1 MKDLA
6 GKTAVV
12 TGGASGIGRAMVD
25 RFTAEGMNVVVAD
38 IDGAAAEATAAEL
51 VGAGHRAVGIRTD
64 VSRLDDIRA
73 LAEATVD
80 SFGAVHIVC
89 NNAGVVIGGR
99 VEDLTDD
106 EWRWVIDVDLWG
118 AINGVR
124 VFLPLIEAQGAGHL
138 VSTSSTSGLVAPPF
152 IAPYSVAKAGVITL
166 MEAVRRELD
175 ARQSPVGA
183 SVLVPGPVDT
193 PLLTQPAQSPG
204 DVDAAVGHA
213 RRTRLRVELGEL
225 SRNRREGPGG
235 GRRARRR
242 SDPCQPVLDPHPPR
256 VDRRATASGGRDH
269 DDRHAHRPPGRLST
283 RDVTRH
289 PSRPSAVAAARR
301 PNTAAAARPPA

>member
-25 RFTAEGMNVVVAD
+25 RFTAEDMNVVVAD
-38 IDGAAAEATAAEL
+38 IDRAAAEATAAEL
-51 VGAGHRAVGIRTD
+51 VGAGGRAVGVRTD

-80 SFGAVHIVC
+80 SFGAVHLVC

-99 VEDLTDD
+99 VEELTDD

-118 AINGVR
+118 AINGIR

-166 MEAVRRELD
+166 MEALRRELD

-193 PLLTQPAQSPG
+193 PLLSSRHNRPDTLTQ
-204 DVDAAVGHA
+204 
-213 RRTRLRVELGEL
+213 
-225 SRNRREGPGG
+225 
-235 GRRARRR
+235 R
-242 SDPCQPVLDPHPPR
+242 SDTPEGRAFASNSVGYLASAGKDP
-256 VDRRATASGGRDH
+256 A
-269 DDRHAHRPPGRLST
+269 
-283 RDVTRH
+283 
-289 PSRPSAVAAARR
+289 AVAALVVAAIRANRFWILTHPEWTDVLRR
-301 PNTAAAARPPA
+301 RVDAIMTTGMLTERPGA

>member
-25 RFTAEGMNVVVAD
+25 RFIAEDMNVVVAD
-38 IDGAAAEATAAEL
+38 IDGVAAEATAAEL
-51 VGAGHRAVGIRTD
+51 VGAGGRAIGLRTD

-80 SFGAVHIVC
+80 SFAAVHVVC

-99 VEDLTDD
+99 AEKLTDD
-106 EWRWVIDVDLWG
+106 EWRWLIDVDLWG
-118 AINGVR
+118 AINGIR
-124 VFLPLIEAQGAGHL
+124 VFLPLIEAQGDGHL

-152 IAPYSVAKAGVITL
+152 IAPYSVAKAGVIAL

-193 PLLTQPAQSPG
+193 PLLSSQHNHPATLTERSDTPEGRAFTSSSANYLATAGQAPAAVASLVVTAIRANRFWILTHSEWT
-204 DVDAAVGHA
+204 DVLRRRVDAIMTTGMLTD
-213 RRTRLRVELGEL
+213 R
-225 SRNRREGPGG
+225 PGTSPF
-235 GRRARRR
+235 RM
-242 SDPCQPVLDPHPPR
+242 
-256 VDRRATASGGRDH
+256 
-269 DDRHAHRPPGRLST
+269 
-283 RDVTRH
+283 
-289 PSRPSAVAAARR
+289 
-301 PNTAAAARPPA
+301 

>member
-38 IDGAAAEATAAEL
+38 IDRTAAEATAAEL

-64 VSRLDDIRA
+64 VSRVDDIRA
-73 LAEATVD
+73 LAEATID
-80 SFGAVHIVC
+80 SFGAVHVVC

-99 VEDLTDD
+99 VEELTDD

-118 AINGVR
+118 AINGIR
-124 VFLPLIEAQGAGHL
+124 VFLPLIEAQGVGHL

-193 PLLTQPAQSPG
+193 PLLSSPHNRPATLPQRSDTPEG
-204 DVDAAVGHA
+204 RAFASSSASYLANAGKDPAAVASLVVAAIHANRFWILTHPEWTDVLRGRVDAIMSTGMLTD
-213 RRTRLRVELGEL
+213 R
-225 SRNRREGPGG
+225 PG
-235 GRRARRR
+235 A
-242 SDPCQPVLDPHPPR
+242 
-256 VDRRATASGGRDH
+256 
-269 DDRHAHRPPGRLST
+269 
-283 RDVTRH
+283 
-289 PSRPSAVAAARR
+289 
-301 PNTAAAARPPA
+301 

>member
-1 MKDLA
+1 MEDLA

-25 RFTAEGMNVVVAD
+25 RFTAEDMNVVVAD
-38 IDGAAAEATAAEL
+38 IDRAAAEATAAEL
-51 VGAGHRAVGIRTD
+51 VGAGGRAVGIRTD

-118 AINGVR
+118 AINGIR

-193 PLLTQPAQSPG
+193 PLLSSRHNRPETLTQ
-204 DVDAAVGHA
+204 
-213 RRTRLRVELGEL
+213 
-225 SRNRREGPGG
+225 
-235 GRRARRR
+235 R
-242 SDPCQPVLDPHPPR
+242 SDTPEGRAFASSSASYL
-256 VDRRATASGGRDH
+256 ATAGKDPATVAALVVAAIRANRFWILTHPEWTDDPAASGRRDH
-269 DDRHAHRPPGRLST
+269 DDRHAHRPPWRLST
-283 RDVTRH
+283 
-289 PSRPSAVAAARR
+289 PSFLLGQGASPRAES
-301 PNTAAAARPPA
+301 

>member
-1 MKDLA
+1 MKDLV

-12 TGGASGIGRAMVD
+12 TGGASGIGRALVD
-25 RFTAEGMNVVVAD
+25 RFAAEDMNVVVAD
-38 IDGAAAEATAAEL
+38 IDPAAAEATAAEL
-51 VGAGHRAVGIRTD
+51 VGAGGRAVGIRTD

-118 AINGVR
+118 AINGIR

-138 VSTSSTSGLVAPPF
+138 LSTSSTSGLVAPPF

-193 PLLTQPAQSPG
+193 PLLSSQHNRPDTLTQ
-204 DVDAAVGHA
+204 
-213 RRTRLRVELGEL
+213 
-225 SRNRREGPGG
+225 
-235 GRRARRR
+235 R
-242 SDPCQPVLDPHPPR
+242 SDTPEGRAFSSSSASYL
-256 VDRRATASGGRDH
+256 ATAGKDP
-269 DDRHAHRPPGRLST
+269 A
-283 RDVTRH
+283 
-289 PSRPSAVAAARR
+289 AVAALVVAAIRANRFWILTHPEWTDILRR
-301 PNTAAAARPPA
+301 RVDAIMTTGMLTERPGA

>member
-1 MKDLA
+1 MEDLA

-25 RFTAEGMNVVVAD
+25 RFTAEDMNVVVAD
-38 IDGAAAEATAAEL
+38 IDRAAAEATAAEL
-51 VGAGHRAVGIRTD
+51 VGAGGRAVGIRTD

-118 AINGVR
+118 AINGIR

-138 VSTSSTSGLVAPPF
+138 LSTSSTSGMVAPPF

-193 PLLTQPAQSPG
+193 ALLTGRHNRPDTVTQRSDTPEGRAFASSSASYLATAGKDPATVAALVVAAIRANRFWILTHPEWTDILQRR
-204 DVDAAVGHA
+204 VDAIMTTGMLTD
-213 RRTRLRVELGEL
+213 R
-225 SRNRREGPGG
+225 PG
-235 GRRARRR
+235 A
-242 SDPCQPVLDPHPPR
+242 
-256 VDRRATASGGRDH
+256 
-269 DDRHAHRPPGRLST
+269 
-283 RDVTRH
+283 
-289 PSRPSAVAAARR
+289 
-301 PNTAAAARPPA
+301 

>member
-1 MKDLA
+1 MLRPRRPPPSSSA
-6 GKTAVV
+6 L
-12 TGGASGIGRAMVD
+12 
-25 RFTAEGMNVVVAD
+25 EG
-38 IDGAAAEATAAEL
+38 
-51 VGAGHRAVGIRTD
+51 RAVGIRTD

-118 AINGVR
+118 AINGIH

-138 VSTSSTSGLVAPPF
+138 LSTSSTSGMVAPPF

-193 PLLTQPAQSPG
+193 ALLTGRHNRPDTVTQRSDTPKGRAFAWSSASYLATAGKDPATVAALVVAAIRANRFWILTHPEWTDVLQRR
-204 DVDAAVGHA
+204 VDAIMTTGMLTD
-213 RRTRLRVELGEL
+213 R
-225 SRNRREGPGG
+225 PG
-235 GRRARRR
+235 A
-242 SDPCQPVLDPHPPR
+242 
-256 VDRRATASGGRDH
+256 
-269 DDRHAHRPPGRLST
+269 
-283 RDVTRH
+283 
-289 PSRPSAVAAARR
+289 
-301 PNTAAAARPPA
+301 

>member
-1 MKDLA
+1 MEDLA

-25 RFTAEGMNVVVAD
+25 RFTAEDMNVVVAD

-51 VGAGHRAVGIRTD
+51 VGAGGRAVGIRTD

-118 AINGVR
+118 AINGIR

-138 VSTSSTSGLVAPPF
+138 LSTSSTSGMVAPPF

-193 PLLTQPAQSPG
+193 ALLTGRHNRPDTVTQRSDTPEGRAFASSSASYLATAGKDPATVAALVVAAIRANRFWILTHPEWTDILQRR
-204 DVDAAVGHA
+204 VDAIMTTGMLTD
-213 RRTRLRVELGEL
+213 R
-225 SRNRREGPGG
+225 PG
-235 GRRARRR
+235 A
-242 SDPCQPVLDPHPPR
+242 
-256 VDRRATASGGRDH
+256 
-269 DDRHAHRPPGRLST
+269 
-283 RDVTRH
+283 
-289 PSRPSAVAAARR
+289 
-301 PNTAAAARPPA
+301 

>member
-25 RFTAEGMNVVVAD
+25 RFTAEDMNVVVAD
-38 IDGAAAEATAAEL
+38 IDRAAAEATAAEL
-51 VGAGHRAVGIRTD
+51 VGAGDRAVGIRTD

-118 AINGVR
+118 AINGIR

-193 PLLTQPAQSPG
+193 PLLSSRHNRPETLTQRSDTPEGRAFASSSASYLATAGKDPATVAALVVAAIRANRFWILTHPEWTNILQRR
-204 DVDAAVGHA
+204 VDAIMTTGMLTDRPGAEH
-213 RRTRLRVELGEL
+213 TRI
-225 SRNRREGPGG
+225 
-235 GRRARRR
+235 
-242 SDPCQPVLDPHPPR
+242 LDEE
-256 VDRRATASGGRDH
+256 TGRD
-269 DDRHAHRPPGRLST
+269 P
-283 RDVTRH
+283 
-289 PSRPSAVAAARR
+289 
-301 PNTAAAARPPA
+301 

>member
-1 MKDLA
+1 MEDLA

-25 RFTAEGMNVVVAD
+25 RFTAEDMNVVVAD
-38 IDGAAAEATAAEL
+38 IDRAAAEATAAEL
-51 VGAGHRAVGIRTD
+51 VGAGGRAVGIRTD

-118 AINGVR
+118 AINGIR

-193 PLLTQPAQSPG
+193 PLLSSRHNRPETLPQRSDTPEGRAFASSSASYLATAGKDPATVAALVVAAIRANRFWILTHPEWTKILQRR
-204 DVDAAVGHA
+204 VDAIMTTGMLTD
-213 RRTRLRVELGEL
+213 R
-225 SRNRREGPGG
+225 PG
-235 GRRARRR
+235 A
-242 SDPCQPVLDPHPPR
+242 
-256 VDRRATASGGRDH
+256 
-269 DDRHAHRPPGRLST
+269 
-283 RDVTRH
+283 
-289 PSRPSAVAAARR
+289 
-301 PNTAAAARPPA
+301 

>member
-1 MKDLA
+1 MKDLV

-25 RFTAEGMNVVVAD
+25 RFAAEDMNVVVAD
-38 IDGAAAEATAAEL
+38 IDPAAAEATAAEL
-51 VGAGHRAVGIRTD
+51 VGAGGRAVGIRTD

-118 AINGVR
+118 AINGIR

-138 VSTSSTSGLVAPPF
+138 LSTSSTSGLVAPPF

-193 PLLTQPAQSPG
+193 PLLSSQHNRPETLTQ
-204 DVDAAVGHA
+204 
-213 RRTRLRVELGEL
+213 
-225 SRNRREGPGG
+225 
-235 GRRARRR
+235 R
-242 SDPCQPVLDPHPPR
+242 SDTPEGRAFSSSSASYL
-256 VDRRATASGGRDH
+256 ATAGKDP
-269 DDRHAHRPPGRLST
+269 A
-283 RDVTRH
+283 
-289 PSRPSAVAAARR
+289 AVAALVVAAIRANRFWILTHPEWTDILRR
-301 PNTAAAARPPA
+301 RVDAIMTTGMLTERPGA

>member
-1 MKDLA
+1 MNDLV

-38 IDGAAAEATAAEL
+38 IDRAAVEATAAEL
-51 VGAGHRAVGIRTD
+51 VDAGHPAIGIRTD

-80 SFGAVHIVC
+80 SFRAVHVVC

-118 AINGVR
+118 AINGMR
-124 VFLPLIEAQGAGHL
+124 VFLPLIEAQGDGHL
-138 VSTSSTSGLVAPPF
+138 VSTASTSGLVAPPF
-152 IAPYSVAKAGVITL
+152 IAPYSVAKAGVIAL

-193 PLLTQPAQSPG
+193 PLLSSRHNHPEALTQ
-204 DVDAAVGHA
+204 
-213 RRTRLRVELGEL
+213 
-225 SRNRREGPGG
+225 
-235 GRRARRR
+235 R
-242 SDPCQPVLDPHPPR
+242 SDTPEGRAFSSKSASYLASAGKDP
-256 VDRRATASGGRDH
+256 A
-269 DDRHAHRPPGRLST
+269 
-283 RDVTRH
+283 
-289 PSRPSAVAAARR
+289 AVAALVVAAIRANRFWILTHPEWTDVLRR
-301 PNTAAAARPPA
+301 RVDAIMTTGMLTDRPGA

>member
-1 MKDLA
+1 MEDLA

-25 RFTAEGMNVVVAD
+25 RFTAEDMNVVVAD
-38 IDGAAAEATAAEL
+38 IDRAAAEATAAEL
-51 VGAGHRAVGIRTD
+51 VGAGGRAVGIRAD
-64 VSRLDDIRA
+64 VSRVDDIRA

-80 SFGAVHIVC
+80 SFGAVHVVC

-118 AINGVR
+118 AINGIR

-193 PLLTQPAQSPG
+193 PLLSNRYNRPETLTQRSDTPDGRAFASSSASYLATAGKDPAAVASLVVAAIRANRFWILTHPEWT
-204 DVDAAVGHA
+204 DVLRRRVDAMMTTGMLTE
-213 RRTRLRVELGEL
+213 R
-225 SRNRREGPGG
+225 PG
-235 GRRARRR
+235 A
-242 SDPCQPVLDPHPPR
+242 
-256 VDRRATASGGRDH
+256 
-269 DDRHAHRPPGRLST
+269 
-283 RDVTRH
+283 
-289 PSRPSAVAAARR
+289 
-301 PNTAAAARPPA
+301 